1 MRYAVLLMALAFAGT
16 LAVGCPAEMEVDD
29 DEAPNNGGEDEA
41 VRQGEAVEMTELE
54 DESGYALSGPWNF
67 EGELL
72 RPVDD
77 ETEWRLTGQFTFNTA
92 GYQVGEP
99 ETIIQKSLPEQVT
112 VVIPVTP
119 PPPGAM
125 VAQVITETPVETA
138 VEVSPDARFN
148 VRVYAREPE

>member
-1 MRYAVLLMALAFAGT
+1 MRYTVLLTALAFAG
-16 LAVGCPAEMEVDD
+16 AFAAGCPAEMEIND
-29 DEAPNNGGEDEA
+29 DEAPNGGEDEA
-41 VRQGEAVEMTELE
+41 VRQGEAAEMTALE

-77 ETEWRLTGQFTFNTA
+77 ETEWRLTGQFRFNTA

-119 PPPGAM
+119 PPSDAM
-125 VAQVITETPVETA
+125 AAQVITETPVETA
-138 VEVSPDARFN
+138 VEASPEARFN
-148 VRVYAREPE
+148 VRVYERAPE